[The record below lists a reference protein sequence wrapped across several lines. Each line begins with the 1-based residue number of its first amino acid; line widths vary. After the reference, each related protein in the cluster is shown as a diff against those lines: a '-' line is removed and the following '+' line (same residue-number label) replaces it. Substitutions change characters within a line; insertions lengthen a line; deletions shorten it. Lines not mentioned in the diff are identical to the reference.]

1 MSKTPPSTGGQPD
14 AAETERRFGLVN
26 RARIERVMA
35 ALPPRQRDFLHLL
48 PVLFHTNHP
57 NLPGYVGAD
66 TPVGIMDFTP
76 SPQGLRAAREI
87 SPAFTPHARALP
99 RHYLYGLYLI
109 GSIGSIGQSR
119 GSDFDLWLCYD
130 ETLEEDAVR
139 ALVAKAEGIEQF
151 AAERSLEV
159 HFFVFS
165 PEDYRMGRSLGLSS
179 ESSGSSQHYLLL
191 DEFYRSGLVLAGVNP
206 LWWRIPSSEERD
218 YDACRERLTADGKIS
233 AHSHADFGGI
243 KDVPMNEF
251 FGAALWQLSKGI
263 DSPHKSVLKLLLMEA
278 YARNYPQTTLLS
290 HRYKQLIEQEVT
302 DPEQLDAY
310 LLMYRAVEEYLEQT
324 GDTER
329 LALVRRALYFKVDEP
344 LSRAGRSA
352 DDWRR
357 DLLIQLSGRWRWST
371 FDLLHLD
378 GREHWRIEEVAEERR
393 ALVNCFK
400 KSYHVLSEI
409 AKNIDDSRITREDLT
424 ILGRKLY
431 AAFER
436 KSGKIELVNRG
447 IAAHSSEPELVIECS
462 GLGAGSGAGS
472 FEMMRPQKSGEEAR
486 KRPIKRSHSLTSMVA
501 WAFLNRV
508 ADGHTRWWLK
518 GASGPITEYDLRFL
532 HETVHEVTEPLLER
546 KADTQHFHHSAR
558 IDHCLVLVNLGCE
571 GVIGHGPTGHVMT
584 SVQTDAFEFGGTGR
598 NLVARVDIL
607 VRTTWGEYFSH
618 EFSGDD
624 ALPATAA
631 MLSKWRF
638 RSADGSELRVACA
651 SEGYRNVIEQRV
663 KRYLD
668 GVLDLIASSSHD
680 NLIHVTRIGGRPF
693 AVVHSPGK
701 TREAGLKSLTELERI
716 CEELPPHET
725 RVIFD
730 ESYFSEDP
738 VAQVFK
744 ARQPGCWQL
753 FMIEADDGTG
763 DFAVLDEFG
772 RLFWQQ
778 RTGEPANLLIAHY
791 WRFLS
796 TIHERHN
803 RETVVDEQLIPPIE
817 VFRLTRAARGD
828 WRLSTMDLSPPAPGS
843 YLEFRVIGEMQ
854 DSRLREVVLVC
865 GDEEYS
871 SADYGR
877 DVYRAAAEHVLE
889 QRRGAGNYP
898 IYVTDMD
905 IRNTL
910 TDNPDAPPVAL
921 PRLLRYRAVVE
932 KRLSNEVFSL
942 HTARHG
948 SAPA

>member
-1 MSKTPPSTGGQPD
+1 MSTTSPTTEPALD
-14 AAETERRFGLVN
+14 AAETERRFELVN
-26 RARIERVMA
+26 RARIERIMS

-57 NLPGYVGAD
+57 SLPGYTGAD

-76 SPQGLRAAREI
+76 SPQGLRAAREV
-87 SPAFTPHARALP
+87 SPAFAPHGRALP
-99 RHYLYGLYLI
+99 RHHLYGLYLI

-119 GSDFDLWLCYD
+119 GSDFDLWLCHD
-130 ETLEEDAVR
+130 ETLEEEAIR
-139 ALVAKAEGIEQF
+139 SLISKAEAIEQF

-165 PEDYRMGRSLGLSS
+165 PEDYRLGRSLGLSS
-179 ESSGSSQHYLLL
+179 ESSGSSQHFLLL

-206 LWWRIPSSEERD
+206 LWWRIPSSDERR
-218 YDACRERLTADGKIS
+218 YDMARERLLEERAITP
-233 AHSHADFGGI
+233 HSHADFGGI
-243 KDVPMNEF
+243 TDVPMNEF

-344 LSRAGRSA
+344 LSKPARGT

-357 DLLIQLSGRWRWST
+357 ELLLALSRRWRWST

-436 KSGKIELVNRG
+436 KSGKLELVNRG

-462 GLGAGSGAGS
+462 GLGASSGTGS
-472 FEMMRPQKSGEEAR
+472 FEMLRPQRSGEQDR
-486 KRPIKRSHSLTSMVA
+486 KRPIKRSHSLMALVS

-508 ADGHTRWWLK
+508 ADGQTRWWLK
-518 GASGPITEYDLRFL
+518 GQTGPISEYDLRFL
-532 HETVHEVTEPLLER
+532 HETVHEATAPLLEV
-546 KADTQHFHHSAR
+546 KAETADFHHSAR

-598 NLVARVDIL
+598 NLVARVDVL

-638 RSADGSELRVACA
+638 RSADGSKLRVACA
-651 SEGYRNVIEQRV
+651 SEGYRVVIEQRV

-668 GVLDLIASSSHD
+668 GVLDLIASARQS
-680 NLIHVTRIGGRPF
+680 NLVHVTRIGGRAF
-693 AVVHSPGK
+693 AVIHTPGK
-701 TREAGLKSLTELERI
+701 TRETALKGLTDLERV
-716 CEELPPHET
+716 CEDLPAHET
-725 RVIFD
+725 RVMFD
-730 ESYFSEDP
+730 ESYFVGDP

-744 ARQPGCWQL
+744 ARQAGCWQL
-753 FMIEADDGTG
+753 FMVEAEDGSG
-763 DFAVLDEFG
+763 DFAVLDEYG

-796 TIHERHN
+796 TIHERRN
-803 RETVVDEQLIPPIE
+803 RESVSTETLIPPIE
-817 VFRLTRAARGD
+817 VFRLARASRGE
-828 WRLSTMDLSPPAPGS
+828 WRLNTMELSPPAPGS

-871 SADYGR
+871 STDFGR

-889 QRRGAGNYP
+889 QRQGNGSYP

-910 TDNPDAPPVAL
+910 TDNPDAPPIPL

-932 KRLSNEVFSL
+932 KRLSEEVVSL
-942 HTARHG
+942 HARRR
-948 SAPA
+948 ADANI